1 MAAPPEKTLRDL
13 NGAWVMNKTLSG
25 DSDAVMQLQGI
36 SWLIRKTVSFATVTL
51 HVHQYVSAD
60 GDSKATHI
68 DIDQSLSPGNIKG
81 TSEKRTLTW
90 SFDSHVDHVFGTV
103 RGRSRWT
110 TLSKIGDD
118 YAVGDLA
125 GKDVAKERDED
136 VAFMKE
142 GEWDESVTAKG
153 GEVVESWVE
162 SVDKGW
168 MAWQIW
174 GFELVDGV
182 RRYVRHVVVRGK
194 GGKGVKRVRLVYDW
208 VEGSAPAPAAAA

>member
-1 MAAPPEKTLRDL
+1 MAAPPEKTLRNL

-36 SWLIRKTVSFATVTL
+36 GWLIRKTVSFATVTL
-51 HVHQYVSAD
+51 HVKQYAD
-60 GDSKATHI
+60 ATSNAVHI

-81 TSEKRTLTW
+81 TSEKRTLNW
-90 SFDSHVDHVFGTV
+90 DVSGHVDHVFGSL

-110 TLSKIGDD
+110 TLARVGDE
-118 YAVGDLA
+118 YAVGPDA
-125 GKDVAKERDED
+125 GGEGVAKERELD
-136 VAFMKE
+136 VQFMRD
-142 GEWDESVTAKG
+142 GDWDDSVTQHG
-153 GEVVESWVE
+153 DEVVESWVE

-194 GGKGVKRVRLVYDW
+194 GGKGVKRLRLVYDW
-208 VEGSAPAPAAAA
+208 VEGSDGAAATGGS

>member
-25 DSDAVMQLQGI
+25 DSDGVMQLQGI
-36 SWLIRKTVSFATVTL
+36 GWLVRKTVSFATITL
-51 HVHQYVSAD
+51 HVKQYVDAAN
-60 GDSKATHI
+60 ATHI

-81 TSEKRTLTW
+81 TSEKRTLDWLT
-90 SFDSHVDHVFGTV
+90 SDHVDHVFGSL

-110 TLSKIGDD
+110 TLPRVGDD
-118 YAVGDLA
+118 YTVGPAA
-125 GKDVAKERDED
+125 GPDADAERDLD
-136 VAFMKE
+136 VHFMRH
-142 GEWDESVTAKG
+142 GDWDDSVTPNADD
-153 GEVVESWVE
+153 VVESWVE

-174 GFELVDGV
+174 GFERVDGV

-194 GGKGVKRVRLVYDW
+194 AGKGVKRLRLVYDW
-208 VEGSAPAPAAAA
+208 VEGSDAAAA

>member
-1 MAAPPEKTLRDL
+1 MAAPPEKTLRNL

-36 SWLIRKTVSFATVTL
+36 GWLIRKTVSFATVTL
-51 HVHQYVSAD
+51 HVKQYPDAASP
-60 GDSKATHI
+60 SLIHI

-81 TSEKRTLTW
+81 TSEKRTLDWET
-90 SFDSHVDHVFGTV
+90 SAHVDHVFGSL

-110 TLSKIGDD
+110 TLSKIGAD
-118 YAVGDLA
+118 YVVGEAA
-125 GKDVAKERDED
+125 GEVEKERDAD
-136 VAFMKE
+136 VRFMRE
-142 GEWDESVTAKG
+142 GEWDESVAMSG
-153 GEVVESWVE
+153 DEVVESWVE

-174 GFELVDGV
+174 GFENVEGV

-194 GGKGVKRVRLVYDW
+194 AGKGVQRLRLVYDW
-208 VEGSAPAPAAAA
+208 VEGSEKVETASA